1 MTTVD
6 ECLEYAR
13 ECLRWAAEA
22 KTEDE
27 RVAFFKMAR
36 VWTSATLRTIMI
48 APHARRCTIAAQLR
62 TATKQAP
69 TPGDRSSSLG
79 QT

>member
-22 KTEDE
+22 KTEAE

-36 VWTSATLRTIMI
+36 AWTSATLL
-48 APHARRCTIAAQLR
+48 ARDDDKPARPRANHRGSAKNSHK
-62 TATKQAP
+62 A
-69 TPGDRSSSLG
+69 SLG
-79 QT
+79 AR